1 MDVNKLIESIT
12 VFDIGTLAILAGLVM
27 AFTKGITET
36 FKIHEGIHKQIMTVL
51 MVVWL
56 VLMTF
61 LATVEQQA
69 ISFTLVL
76 KLLSTIVIVFFGASG
91 VYNLVPRDKIVE
103 VDVTDMPDFEDIQAD
118 VTKEVDTNEELL
130 Q

>member
-36 FKIHEGIHKQIMTVL
+36 FKIHEGIHKQIITVL

-91 VYNLVPRDKIVE
+91 VYNLVPKDKVVE
-103 VDVTDMPDFEDIQAD
+103 LDVTDMPDFL
-118 VTKEVDTNEELL
+118 DTQVSVMEGEGENENI
-130 Q
+130 